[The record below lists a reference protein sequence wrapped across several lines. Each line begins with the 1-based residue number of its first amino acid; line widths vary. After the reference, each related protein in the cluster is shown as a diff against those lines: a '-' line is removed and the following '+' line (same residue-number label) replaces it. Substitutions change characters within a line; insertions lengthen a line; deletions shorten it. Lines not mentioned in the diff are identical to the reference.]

1 MKKNTEIPFNK
12 SEGNISVAKRLLVLD
27 QQQRHA
33 VLATDNNGQPYTSLV
48 AFALTG
54 DGRGVLFAT
63 PKKTSKYKNIL
74 GNNKVSLLI
83 DTRSNS
89 AKGYMQSEAV
99 TICGTASLLRKSRRR
114 DELLKLFIKKHP
126 VLAEFACSSTTALI
140 CVTIESAIH
149 AGRFQVISEW
159 EG

>member
-12 SEGNISVAKRLLVLD
+12 SEGNIAVAKRLLVLD

-33 VLATDNNGQPYTSLV
+33 VLATDNYGQPYTSLV

-74 GNNKVSLLI
+74 VNNKVSPPHRYKIKLGKRI
-83 DTRSNS
+83 
-89 AKGYMQSEAV
+89 YAV
-99 TICGTASLLRKSRRR
+99 RGCDNLRYC
-114 DELLKLFIKKHP
+114 FIIKK
-126 VLAEFACSSTTALI
+126 EQK
-140 CVTIESAIH
+140 
-149 AGRFQVISEW
+149 AG
-159 EG
+159 